1 MADPRHRLGLEAE
14 AVVAA
19 QLVSAGWLVLARR
32 HRAADGELDL
42 VCLDPGMVLVGVEVR
57 ARRSARSG
65 SAIESVDR
73 RKVARLRAGLMA
85 YATRERPRYR
95 GIRLDLVTVERAE
108 IGWRMVRHEGI
119 DAW

>member
-85 YATRERPRYR
+85 YATRERPRHR